1 MISEQEKEKSTLNIS
16 AYLARIQVKTSM
28 FFKFLKGVQ
37 LHAEVEKRKNKRHRN
52 VGLYN
57 VPFKDEATYE
67 RIDVQPNIGQGIK
80 LCAQFCLHI
89 EDPRN
94 QYIQNIRNQIDAE
107 ENGKQILFAHESK
120 SSNKRKGD
128 EPIKLSR
135 SGMVYNS
142 RL

>member
-1 MISEQEKEKSTLNIS
+1 
-16 AYLARIQVKTSM
+16 M
-28 FFKFLKGVQ
+28 FFKFPKGVK
-37 LHAEVEKRKNKRHRN
+37 LHAEVEKRKNKHHPN

-80 LCAQFCLHI
+80 LFAQFCLHI

-94 QYIQNIRNQIDAE
+94 QSIQNIRNQIDAE

-128 EPIKLSR
+128 EPIKTQQNLVWCTILVCTSP
-135 SGMVYNS
+135 V
-142 RL
+142 LFKT